1 MLLLQT
7 GYRYVEVINVSS
19 NFKKEEEE
27 KTIREKSN
35 KKEINTS
42 FCTTI
47 SYIFLCSLS
56 LLIFSHSSLP
66 SPQFHSIYS
75 IPNSNSNLYDLP
87 KGGRFVSNL
96 DRKMPLRDRYFVRV
110 LLSSLIKFPKSRC
123 MAN

>member
-42 FCTTI
+42 F
-47 SYIFLCSLS
+47 
-56 LLIFSHSSLP
+56 SLP
-66 SPQFHSIYS
+66 SPQFRSIYS
-75 IPNSNSNLYDLP
+75 IPNSNSNLYDPP

-110 LLSSLIKFPKSRC
+110 LLSSLTKFPKSRC

>member
-66 SPQFHSIYS
+66 SPQFRSIYS
-75 IPNSNSNLYDLP
+75 IPNSNSNLYDPP
-87 KGGRFVSNL
+87 KGGRFVGNL
-96 DRKMPLRDRYFVRV
+96 YRKMPLWDRYFVRV
-110 LLSSLIKFPKSRC
+110 LLSSLTKFPKSRC